1 MKKSVV
7 FNLKPDENNQF
18 KADMYHDS
26 NLVKQ
31 ADLSKDELK
40 EYMDSKFDNQSLNHI
55 RKAIGLFKPK
65 EIKIILKEN

>member
-18 KADMYHDS
+18 KADMYHDK
-26 NLVKQ
+26 NIVKQ
-31 ADLSKDELK
+31 ANLSKDELK

>member
-31 ADLSKDELK
+31 AYLSKDELK

>member
-1 MKKSVV
+1 MQKSVV
-7 FNLKPDENNQF
+7 FNLKPEENNQF
-18 KADMYHDS
+18 KADMYHDK
-26 NLVKQ
+26 NIVKQ
-31 ADLSKDELK
+31 ANLSKDELK

>member
-18 KADMYHDS
+18 KADMYHDK
-26 NLVKQ
+26 NIVKQ
-31 ADLSKDELK
+31 ANLSKDELK
-40 EYMDSKFDNQSLNHI
+40 EYIESKFDNQSLNHI

>member
-18 KADMYHDS
+18 KADMYHDK
-26 NLVKQ
+26 NIVKQ

>member
-18 KADMYHDS
+18 KADMYHDK
-26 NLVKQ
+26 NIVKQ
-31 ADLSKDELK
+31 ANLSKDELK
-40 EYMDSKFDNQSLNHI
+40 EYMNSKFDNQSLNHI